1 MVANG
6 NKEIAGHQ
14 KNFDLVL
21 HVQVDLRSISD
32 KFQSQTH
39 SKVLSLV
46 NIALQFQFHLTALLL
61 TVTVCGSSENMHCQN
76 WKQKQKNNVWNEH
89 CF

>member
-1 MVANG
+1 MVTKNLLDI
-6 NKEIAGHQ
+6 KR
-14 KNFDLVL
+14 NFDLVL
-21 HVQVDLRSISD
+21 HVQVDLRSIND

-46 NIALQFQFHLTALLL
+46 NKALQFQFHLTALSL
-61 TVTVCGSSENMHCQN
+61 TVTENIHRQN
-76 WKQKQKNNVWNEH
+76 WKKKQKNNVWNEH

>member
-1 MVANG
+1 MAQSKSSLKLAMISKYLWWQMVTKNLLDI
-6 NKEIAGHQ
+6 KR
-14 KNFDLVL
+14 NFDLVL
-21 HVQVDLRSISD
+21 HVHVDLKSISD

-39 SKVLSLV
+39 SKVLS
-46 NIALQFQFHLTALLL
+46 
-61 TVTVCGSSENMHCQN
+61 VTVCGSSENIHRQS